1 MGDKN
6 WVKAYALDAIREYLI
21 INDVEING
29 KQDFVA
35 LYLKMRKEGY
45 FYKADLNDALDIVR
59 DVLGRLADAY
69 EKDKNII
76 ESDLIFRGSGCVLE
90 KLEAPKTKR

>member
-6 WVKAYALDAIREYLI
+6 WVRAYALDTLREYLI
-21 INDVEING
+21 INDIEINN

-35 LYLKMRKEGY
+35 VYLKMRKEGY
-45 FYKADLNDALDIVR
+45 FYKADLNEALDIVR
-59 DVLGRLADAY
+59 DVFSKLAEAY
-69 EKDKNII
+69 QKDKNIV

-90 KLEAPKTKR
+90 KLDAPKIKR